1 MSRLVAG
8 RRSPEVPAA
17 FPVERLPGLLR
28 WLRIVSHWAG
38 FFSGNRAA
46 FRVPVPEYA
55 PVRAPF
61 RRKVSRACF
70 VPHALS
76 HLFPESRGAS
86 RARPGVYAP
95 PGCAIGR
102 LGVPFVPRY
111 GAYLPGL
118 IGPGDPGVPGALSR
132 RSDTSDMPGR
142 ALVVGRRG
150 SGPGS
155 DSTRA
160 GDGPGWSDMRPGPNR
175 RTRAILSRR
184 PHAGQA
190 GVEGRGRPSQA
201 TPGAPEKDP
210 GRERVCDRGHTAWS
224 TSEQSNSSQVHGP
237 P

>member
-1 MSRLVAG
+1 MFRFVSLCSGPCFALGRLHC
-8 RRSPEVPAA
+8 PAA
-17 FPVERLPGLLR
+17 AGLRGCAMWRYVAPCRGPEISGGPGRLSSGTAAGSAALA
-28 WLRIVSHWAG
+28 SHCFALG
-38 FFSGNRAA
+38 GIFSGNRAA

-86 RARPGVYAP
+86 RARPGVYTP

-142 ALVVGRRG
+142 PLVVGRRG

-155 DSTRA
+155 DSTR
-160 GDGPGWSDMRPGPNR
+160 GGR
-175 RTRAILSRR
+175 
-184 PHAGQA
+184 QA
-190 GVEGRGRPSQA
+190 GLE
-201 TPGAPEKDP
+201 
-210 GRERVCDRGHTAWS
+210 
-224 TSEQSNSSQVHGP
+224 
-237 P
+237 